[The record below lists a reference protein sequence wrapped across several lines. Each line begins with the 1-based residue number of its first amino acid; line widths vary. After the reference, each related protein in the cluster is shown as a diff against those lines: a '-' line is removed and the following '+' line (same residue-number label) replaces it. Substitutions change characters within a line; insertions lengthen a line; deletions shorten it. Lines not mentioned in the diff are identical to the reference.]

1 MKFAVHRDRE
11 NYIYYVN
18 RNFMSILANLEGLIF
33 KIFLVGPNHGG
44 ASYRSPIY
52 NIKETVQTVSFI
64 YRLSLEVTIVF
75 SSC

>member
-1 MKFAVHRDRE
+1 MKFTVQRDRE

-18 RNFMSILANLEGLIF
+18 RNFKSILANLESLIF
-33 KIFLVGPNHGG
+33 KIFFVGPNHGG
-44 ASYRSPIY
+44 ASYTPIY

-64 YRLSLEVTIVF
+64 YRLSLEVPIVF